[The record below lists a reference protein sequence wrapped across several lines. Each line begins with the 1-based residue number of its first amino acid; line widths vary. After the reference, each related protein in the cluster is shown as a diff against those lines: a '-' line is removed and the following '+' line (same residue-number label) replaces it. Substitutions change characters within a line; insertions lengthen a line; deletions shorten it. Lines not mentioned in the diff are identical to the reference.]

1 MNRLACLAM
10 LGGITLAASGCTSS
24 QRLSAPLPK
33 RIAARAS
40 TSPLR
45 PTKHVQVTEG
55 DGRGGLLLV
64 GFEVPRSST
73 TRPGSGAYELVLAAA
88 AGRQRRWYQI
98 EIDPAV
104 AGGCRADAAK
114 RVPPHGHIAT
124 MFAGKVLY
132 ALFRRPLEGAMLF
145 FPAARSCVEFS
156 LDYREGAAV
165 NEPKLLAFARSFAG
179 TVHVRRLG

>member
-24 QRLSAPLPK
+24 HWLSAPRPK

-55 DGRGGLLLV
+55 DGRGGLFLV

-88 AGRQRRWYQI
+88 AGRQRWYQI

-104 AGGCRADAAK
+104 AGGCRADA
-114 RVPPHGHIAT
+114 
-124 MFAGKVLY
+124 
-132 ALFRRPLEGAMLF
+132 
-145 FPAARSCVEFS
+145 
-156 LDYREGAAV
+156 
-165 NEPKLLAFARSFAG
+165 
-179 TVHVRRLG
+179 